1 MTKIKK
7 IIFVIIILF
16 LCTIKVNSKI
26 EDSLF
31 ITVGNIAI
39 TKLDI
44 VNEIKIILILSNA
57 SYTDDKRDMLN
68 TMAIKSVVRR
78 SVKTVEI
85 KRNNFLQYSKKDL
98 NRELESLATNLNLD
112 LDTLKNI
119 CESNELDFSLI
130 VDQVKTSLLWNSLI
144 FQIYKDNLRI
154 NAEDIEDQLKLIQ
167 NKKEFSEYLISE
179 ILFKYN
185 QSDSLE
191 SQIEILL
198 DKIKA
203 EGFENVAMNLSISE
217 SNIKG
222 GDLGWLSENVISE
235 KLKSKIINTKIGKT
249 SEPIVL
255 PEGIL
260 IFRVRDIRKV
270 EQKVNLEEAK
280 DKLVNFEKKKI
291 LNMYSLS
298 HYDKLRRSVPV
309 KFYNE

>member
-1 MTKIKK
+1 VTKIKK

-78 SVKTVEI
+78 SVKIVEI

-291 LNMYSLS
+291 LNMNSLS
-298 HYDKLRRSVPV
+298 NYNKLRISVPV
-309 KFYNE
+309 KFYKK